1 MLVHRHQ
8 VLLILHTKLLQP
20 QMVRR
25 RQMLIQLIL
34 VLHHHHHHME
44 HMVFHQ
50 VVIFQEQWVLLHQL
64 MFMVPHQQ
72 LVWFRVDQI
81 IIHHLQCLI
90 QCIMFHINPNLCIIG
105 KWINKK
111 TKKQILS
118 LVFLIFCLSIVL
130 FPYCFTFLS
139 FCS

>member
-34 VLHHHHHHME
+34 VLHHHQHHME

-72 LVWFRVDQI
+72 LV
-81 IIHHLQCLI
+81 
-90 QCIMFHINPNLCIIG
+90 
-105 KWINKK
+105 
-111 TKKQILS
+111 
-118 LVFLIFCLSIVL
+118 
-130 FPYCFTFLS
+130 
-139 FCS
+139 